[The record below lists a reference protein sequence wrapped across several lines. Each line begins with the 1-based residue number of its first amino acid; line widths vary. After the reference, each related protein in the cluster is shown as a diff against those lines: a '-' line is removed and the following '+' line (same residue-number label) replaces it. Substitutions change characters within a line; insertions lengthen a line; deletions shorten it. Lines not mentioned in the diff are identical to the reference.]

1 MEVDELRRQ
10 LEIELAEDDQSYGES
25 EDGKSLELDAV
36 SEHDPADAHGTE
48 GDDWDDLMQSVR
60 MVNERFHVVEASLL
74 EERGNGAEVTANESQ
89 WQDTT
94 STWDASGCNPENST
108 PHIRDENEWQQ
119 LRELMD
125 RMIDSI
131 ELSGPTVTAK
141 KVSLTTDSRT
151 SCPVPVDFSS
161 LPQLIADDVDDIVK
175 YSPGITVDE
184 GQPAS
189 PARIRLTEGVDQ
201 SQRHHLEKVQHE
213 LTEAEDILRREAE
226 QAARSAEEKKRQLYE
241 KRRKMEIELQEITT
255 INASVSVGVPMTWL
269 LLIPIISLY

>member
-10 LEIELAEDDQSYGES
+10 LEIELAEDDQSYSES
-25 EDGKSLELDAV
+25 DDGKSLELDAI
-36 SEHDPADAHGTE
+36 SEHNPTDIHGTE

-60 MVNERFHVVEASLL
+60 MVNERFHVVEESLL
-74 EERGNGAEVTANESQ
+74 EGRGNGEVVVAKGSQ

-94 STWDASGCNPENST
+94 SIWATNNHNSEIIT
-108 PHIRDENEWQQ
+108 PHTRDENEWQQ

-131 ELSGPTVTAK
+131 ELSGPTVTTK
-141 KVSLTTDSRT
+141 KIPLTTDSTTACYT
-151 SCPVPVDFSS
+151 SVDFSS
-161 LPQLIADDVDDIVK
+161 LPQLIADDADDIMK
-175 YSPGITVDE
+175 YSPDVTVIE
-184 GQPAS
+184 SQTTSS
-189 PARIRLTEGVDQ
+189 PTFVRGTKEIDH

-241 KRRKMEIELQEITT
+241 KRRKMELELQEITT
-255 INASVSVGVPMTWL
+255 INASVSMSARHFYSIL
-269 LLIPIISLY
+269 SL